1 LTRLGYITSML
12 DSTSAYGNYEKYLV
26 ELITPIY
33 NKLGWKENEKD
44 KWLHK

>member
-1 LTRLGYITSML
+1 ML

-33 NKLGWKENEKD
+33 NKLGWEENDDDEWLD
-44 KWLHK
+44 K